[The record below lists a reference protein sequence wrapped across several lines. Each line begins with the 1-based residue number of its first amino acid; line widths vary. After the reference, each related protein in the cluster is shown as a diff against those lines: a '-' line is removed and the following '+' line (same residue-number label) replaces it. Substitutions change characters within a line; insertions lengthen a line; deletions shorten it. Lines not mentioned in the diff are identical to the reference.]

1 MTQSD
6 YMAVAVVVVMVLVL
20 VLVAVAVVVVMVLV
34 SMCDPCWSKKTGSL
48 LHIRSVLQLKVQYR
62 FLAYGS
68 YRR

>member
-6 YMAVAVVVVMVLVL
+6 YMAVAVVVVMVLVM
-20 VLVAVAVVVVMVLV
+20 VVVAVVVVVV
-34 SMCDPCWSKKTGSL
+34 VVVAMCDPCWSKKTGSL

>member
-20 VLVAVAVVVVMVLV
+20 VVVAVVVVVV
-34 SMCDPCWSKKTGSL
+34 VAMCDPCWSKKTGSL

>member
-20 VLVAVAVVVVMVLV
+20 VLVVVAVVMA
-34 SMCDPCWSKKTGSL
+34 MCDPCWSKKTGSL

>member
-20 VLVAVAVVVVMVLV
+20 VVVAVVVVVVLA
-34 SMCDPCWSKKTGSL
+34 MCDPCWSKKTGSL